1 MRKECTNNE
10 YEKGTSSLEY
20 FTEKTLCSRI
30 YPEAEAIYDFI
41 KSLCVKA
48 GSITYKGVEVSQMK
62 IFFNLWNEYNSETFR
77 ILDHLVNDIENDKE
91 EPLNSMTCFD
101 GDVMIVV
108 PVEEE

>member
-1 MRKECTNNE
+1 MSMKKEHPVWNILRKKRYVPE
-10 YEKGTSSLEY
+10 
-20 FTEKTLCSRI
+20 F

-77 ILDHLVNDIENDKE
+77 ILDHLVNDTENDKE
-91 EPLNSMTCFD
+91 EPLNSMTCFGV
-101 GDVMIVV
+101 GDMAAV
-108 PVEEE
+108 PVEEEH